1 MKLISGTGRKI
12 LYISMGALLCLLL
25 MGFGLTATG
34 VLDIPFLNTV
44 IARVF
49 VPVQSAVTDAIG
61 SVRGAFAQR
70 RTQMELTTQIDQL
83 TEENK
88 ILEASLSQMNE
99 LSLENERLKALL
111 GVTRSMPDQ
120 SYIAATVTG
129 KEPGGWFETFVLD
142 VGSQD
147 GVQKNDP
154 VLSADGLVGRVTEVR
169 DSSCVVMS
177 IIDSR
182 SSVAGLVERTRDNGV
197 VSGSL
202 YLTDDSQLMR
212 MYYLPEDSELTT
224 GDRVITSGL
233 DGIFPKGLYIG
244 QIRSISREQSGE
256 GRYVVVDAA
265 ADFAHLENVLVML
278 TGEDGGAE
286 KE

>member
-44 IARVF
+44 IARVI

-99 LSLENERLKALL
+99 LSL

-256 GRYVVVDAA
+256 GRYVVVDTA

-278 TGEDGGAE
+278 TGEDGGTE
-286 KE
+286 RE

>member
-1 MKLISGTGRKI
+1 MKLFGGTARKI
-12 LYISMGALLCLLL
+12 VYISLGALLCLLL
-25 MGFGLTATG
+25 LGFGLTSTG
-34 VLDIPFLNTV
+34 IFDIPVLNTF

-49 VPVQSAVTDAIG
+49 VPAQSFVTDSIA

-88 ILEASLSQMNE
+88 ILEASLAQMNE
-99 LSLENERLKALL
+99 LSLENERLRALL
-111 GVTRSMPDQ
+111 NATATMPDQ
-120 SYIAATVTG
+120 NFIAASVTG

-142 VGSQD
+142 VGSSA
-147 GVQKNDP
+147 GVQVDDP
-154 VLSADGLVGRVTEVR
+154 VLSSDGLVGRVTEVR
-169 DSSCVVMS
+169 EDSCVVMA
-177 IIDSR
+177 IIDPR
-182 SSVAGLVERTRDNGV
+182 SSVAGIVERTRDNGV
-197 VSGSL
+197 ASGSL
-202 YLTDDSQLMR
+202 YLTDDPELMR

-233 DGIFPKGLYIG
+233 DGIFPRGLYIG

-256 GRYVVVDAA
+256 GRYVVIDTA

-278 TGEDGGAE
+278 NGGGA
-286 KE
+286 